1 MEQEAPIANRIAVAF
16 GVGWH
21 IAELYH
27 YERIPGERERKHS
40 DSLPGIG
47 SLEPAKRAHLLTLQV
62 TSGLGQLGQE
72 TLAQDGRAHI
82 DAELADESIDAD
94 VLQRAVLDTHTL
106 LLMALTAT
114 DAALGSAYG
123 LGRALAET
131 MLVPTTDQ
139 PTSFTPIFESY
150 RIRTMQDWLVNLEGQ
165 FPPYAAAAVRLTL
178 NQWSRWASDLSQKS
192 STIPWTA
199 EQKRRLGQCVRRQG
213 EMWYGLLTGA
223 IEPTHLLGPD
233 DYVKAAESLVRRVGG
248 LAGHFLVGTWI
259 GRALILLIVAL
270 GALLWWVLA
279 TSHLNAIAG
288 TTALLLG
295 ALGVTTGSVV
305 TAVGKVLQQAQS
317 PLWAAELIQGIA
329 TAATVLPK

>member
-1 MEQEAPIANRIAVAF
+1 MAQEAPVANRIAVAF

-27 YERIPGERERKHS
+27 YDRIPGEREREHS

-72 TLAQDGRAHI
+72 TLAQDGRGHI
-82 DAELADESIDAD
+82 DAQLAANSIDSAA
-94 VLQRAVLDTHTL
+94 LQSAVLDTHTL

-114 DAALGSAYG
+114 DTALGSAYG

-150 RIRTMQDWLVNLEGQ
+150 RIRTMQEWLTNLEGQ

-178 NQWSRWASDLSQKS
+178 DHWSRWAHDISRKNSAR
-192 STIPWTA
+192 PWTT
-199 EQKRRLGQCVRRQG
+199 EQKRRVGQCVRRQG
-213 EMWYGLLTGA
+213 AMWYGLLTGA

-233 DYVKAAESLVRRVGG
+233 DYAKAAESLMRRVGG
-248 LAGHFLVGTWI
+248 LAGHFLVRTWI
-259 GRALILLIVAL
+259 GGVLVLLIMAL

-279 TSHLNAIAG
+279 TGHLNAIAG

-295 ALGVTTGSVV
+295 AVGVTTGSAV
-305 TAVGKVLQQAQS
+305 TAVGKVLKQAQA
-317 PLWAAELIQGIA
+317 PLWTAELIQGIA